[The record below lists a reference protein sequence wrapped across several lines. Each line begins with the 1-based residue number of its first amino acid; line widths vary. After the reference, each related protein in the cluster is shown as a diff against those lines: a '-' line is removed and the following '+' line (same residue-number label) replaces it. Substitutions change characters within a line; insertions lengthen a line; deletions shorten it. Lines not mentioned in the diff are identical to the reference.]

1 MKVVASTI
9 VFSASA
15 SALADKA
22 SPIEKTIQLLADLEA
37 KVIKEGEAVQKE
49 YEEYSEWCE
58 DRSRDLGFEIKTGTA
73 AKEELSATIAKEAT
87 VTEELSTKIESLAAD
102 ITTDEADLKAAT
114 EIREKEEADFSEEEK
129 ELSETVD
136 MLERAIAVIEKEMN
150 GGASMMQLKSATN
163 LQDALAVMVKASVM
177 STADEKRLTDL
188 VQTSQ
193 TSDDSDSDSD
203 TGAPDAAAYESHSTG
218 ILDTL
223 NGLLEKG
230 QEQLSAARGT
240 ETNNKNNF
248 DMLAQSL
255 HDEIAYANKD
265 KNAAT
270 KALATSGEIKATA
283 EGDLAVTSKDLAED
297 QKSLSTTHQDCMTK
311 AEDFEAATSARAEEL
326 KALGEAKKAVK
337 DMASGA
343 GDLSYS
349 MLQVDSYSY
358 ISSGAAL
365 ANFEAVRFVRDL
377 ARKQNSPALAQLA
390 SRLDTALRL
399 GAGAGGDPFGKI
411 KGLITDMIAKLE
423 KEADDAADLKGWCD
437 KEIAESKA
445 KKEDATAENEKLTTK
460 IDSAIANSKKLK
472 EEVATLQKELSDLA
486 QSQGEMDKLRAE
498 EKALYDVNKPEL
510 DLGLKGVKLAL
521 KILNEYFSKS
531 GKSSSS
537 GAGSGIIGMLEVVES
552 DFSKN
557 LAEVVATEEA
567 AAATYDRETKENDI
581 EKATK
586 DKDVEYKTKEHTGL
600 DKAVTELTTD
610 REGVQTELDATLEY
624 LKSLDKKCVYKVE
637 TYAERA
643 ARREAEVAGLKEALS
658 IMETEAAFI
667 QKSSGRKSLRLRR
680 HQ

>member
-1 MKVVASTI
+1 MKVVASAL

-15 SALADKA
+15 NKV
-22 SPIEKTIQLLADLEA
+22 SPIEKTIQLLADLET
-37 KVIKEGEAVQKE
+37 KVIKEGEAVQTE
-49 YEEYSEWCE
+49 YQEYSEWCE

-73 AKEELSATIAKEAT
+73 SKEELSATIAKEESTAQ
-87 VTEELSTKIESLAAD
+87 ELSTKIESLAGD

-114 EIREKEEADFSEEEK
+114 EIRDHEAAVFAEEDK

-136 MLERAIAVIEKEMN
+136 MLERAIAVIEKEMS
-150 GGASMMQLKSATN
+150 GGASMMQLKSANN
-163 LQDALAVMVKASVM
+163 LEEALAVMVKAAVL
-177 STADEKRLTDL
+177 STADEKRLTEL
-188 VQTSQ
+188 VQTAH
-193 TSDDSDSDSD
+193 TSDDDDSDM
-203 TGAPDAAAYESHSTG
+203 GAPDAAAYESHSTG

-223 NGLLEKG
+223 NGLLEKA
-230 QEQLSAARGT
+230 QEQLSTARGT

-248 DMLAQSL
+248 DMLKQSL
-255 HDEIAYANKD
+255 NDEITYANKD
-265 KNAAT
+265 KEAAT

-283 EGDLAVTSKDLAED
+283 GGDLAVTSKDLAED
-297 QKSLSTTHQDCMTK
+297 QKSMSTMHQDCMTK
-311 AEDFEAATSARAEEL
+311 AEDFEAQVTARAEEL
-326 KALGEAKKAVK
+326 KALGAAKKAVK

-349 MLQVDSYSY
+349 MLQVNSATGSY
-358 ISSGAAL
+358 ISSRAAL

-411 KGLITDMIAKLE
+411 KGLITDMLAKLE
-423 KEADDAADLKGWCD
+423 KEADDAEDLKGWCD
-437 KEIAESKA
+437 KEIAESTA
-445 KKEDATAENEKLTTK
+445 KEDDATAENEKLSTK
-460 IDSAIANSKKLK
+460 IDAAVANSKKLK
-472 EEVATLQKELSDLA
+472 EEVATLQKELFELA
-486 QSQGEMDKLRAE
+486 QSQGEMDKLRSE

-510 DLGLKGVKLAL
+510 DMGLKGVKLAL

-567 AAATYDRETKENDI
+567 AAATFDRETKENDI

-586 DKDVEYKTKEHTGL
+586 DKDVEYKTKEYTGL
-600 DKAVTELTTD
+600 DKAVTELTAD
-610 REGVQTELDATLEY
+610 REGCKLNLMQLWN
-624 LKSLDKKCVYKVE
+624 
-637 TYAERA
+637 
-643 ARREAEVAGLKEALS
+643 
-658 IMETEAAFI
+658 I
-667 QKSSGRKSLRLRR
+667 
-680 HQ
+680 